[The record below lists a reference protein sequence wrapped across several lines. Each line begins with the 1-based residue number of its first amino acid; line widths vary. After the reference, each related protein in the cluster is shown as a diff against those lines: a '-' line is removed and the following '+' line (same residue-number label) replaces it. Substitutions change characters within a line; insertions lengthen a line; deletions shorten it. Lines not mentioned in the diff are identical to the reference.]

1 MISPVY
7 FIRDGLY
14 RNIASLAPRLS
25 GDILDFGCGSKPYE
39 SLFVNASS
47 YVGVDV
53 QVSGHDHTDSR
64 IDAERLPRTSWRWLR
79 SSSRI

>member
-1 MISPVY
+1 M
-7 FIRDGLY
+7 
-14 RNIASLAPRLS
+14 
-25 GDILDFGCGSKPYE
+25 YE

-53 QVSGHDHTDSR
+53 QVSGDDHKDSR